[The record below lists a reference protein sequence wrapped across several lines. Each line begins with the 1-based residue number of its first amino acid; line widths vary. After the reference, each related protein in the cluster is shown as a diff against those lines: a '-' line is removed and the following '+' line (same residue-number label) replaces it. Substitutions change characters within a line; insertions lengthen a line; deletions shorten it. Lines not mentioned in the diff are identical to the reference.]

1 MSKEGDAMTTQPQ
14 LRVLSLGWGVQ
25 SWTLA
30 AMMALNELPRADYLV
45 HADTTW
51 ERGATYEFAQ
61 SWTPW
66 LSEHGLDV
74 VTVKSNRTEIIE
86 EWQGRTNGV
95 MIPAFTIGPNQ
106 TEGQLR
112 RQCTNIWKVQPVRRF
127 LSAELGQRN
136 IKKSPGVAAML
147 MGISLDEFMRMKDS
161 DVKYVQ
167 NEYPLVDLKMTRQ
180 DCIAWLER
188 QNLPIPPKSACVFCP
203 YHSKETW
210 QRMGRAGGPD
220 FEVAARVDETVRNMR
235 SKHTAFVH
243 RSCRPLREVV
253 VDDGQLAMWPDDATC
268 DSGYCFT

>member
-1 MSKEGDAMTTQPQ
+1 MTTQPQ

-74 VTVKSNRTEIIE
+74 VTVRSDRTKAVER
-86 EWQGRTNGV
+86 QSVNSV
-95 MIPAFTIGPNQ
+95 MIPAFTPAGNGQ
-106 TEGQLR
+106 VGQLR

-127 LSAELGQRN
+127 LAAELRKRG
-136 IKKSPGVAAML
+136 IKKHPGVATML
-147 MGISLDEFMRMKDS
+147 MGISLDEFMRMRDS

-180 DCIAWLER
+180 DCMLWLER
-188 QNLPIPPKSACVFCP
+188 HDLPVPIKSSCVFCP
-203 YHSKETW
+203 YHNQSAW
-210 QRMGRAGGPD
+210 QRLGRAGGSD
-220 FEVAARVDETVRNMR
+220 YEIAVEVDEAIRHKR
-235 SKHTAFVH
+235 GKRQLFIH

-253 VDDGQLAMWPDDATC
+253 VDDGQLAIWPDDAAC